1 MHASRW
7 AQGWMLFGLLWF
19 LLAIAFAPTNKIYQQ
34 GLTLFLWLPAM
45 VFAWSAR
52 ERLKE
57 VWREQRWMCL
67 MVAALAVWGAVSL
80 TWTNAEDPSR
90 EAKRMLYICVFLLF
104 FRYSPVAVPSRSFA

>member
-1 MHASRW
+1 MQASRW
-7 AQGWMLFGLLWF
+7 AQVWMSFGLLWF

-57 VWREQRWMCL
+57 ARLGDDLPPAEFDGIAHKVAI
-67 MVAALAVWGAVSL
+67 AALKFADLS
-80 TWTNAEDPSR
+80 NARTTS
-90 EAKRMLYICVFLLF
+90 YV
-104 FRYSPVAVPSRSFA
+104 